1 MFIHGLKRVGHAPWM
16 SSGTPQQFWPL
27 WLSKDIAELGIW
39 SIEYDSAPTFWRGHS
54 MARADRANNILP
66 LLLSEERLKVGEIAF
81 VTHSF
86 GGLVLEQIL
95 RIANE
100 RARTEP
106 AIAHLLNRIRR
117 VTFLGTPHRGADL
130 ASWGARLGLLTRLSN
145 AAQGL
150 PRNNPDLR
158 DLNQFYRIY
167 SQQTSIDTQ
176 CLVETRPVRF
186 LGMIVKPD
194 SGDVGLPSPSIPV
207 DADHIQIASPKSPA
221 SEVYRHIRDQLKKPV
236 EPKTLLADPSLLQDI
251 AASTQSTSA
260 AVARIEER
268 LLSTPQPVLPAPE
281 LPSSL
286 VDAETT
292 RRVRRA
298 RRMRFFVDSTHV
310 EEALQL
316 SQALLSGQLRATS
329 TALKAD
335 TLAWCARLL
344 MSKPEDRTEALRVLD
359 EAKRL
364 IRTDGVSIAEAL
376 ADSYN
381 GEISTALQKLSKLTS
396 AEARAASF
404 IIVVNA
410 KDGRD
415 PLTWMAGAGL
425 SPELM
430 SSDGKFFVLK
440 QFLDN
445 ARWDDALNLVRT
457 FTSND
462 YEHTPVLAYLS
473 AGTHL
478 VQATPLELRQVIFW
492 QLPFDSASIPL
503 SDDASSLDERRKA
516 IGLYEQTATFASALG
531 CTRVSNDASD
541 RALWLRLRD
550 PATMPRA
557 RTDLQASM
565 RDPAHS
571 LRRLPLAL
579 QFGLRLDLQAVER
592 EIDRQDTLTDG
603 NSLDVALAR
612 FSLALT
618 KQSPRETADYIQK
631 HKPQLEKYL
640 NPFYVAAVEIEVLAN
655 SGQVELAEQRL
666 QQLPHQADL
675 VGERGRLERLI
686 AEARGANPV
695 EAREEEFR
703 KSDSLADLVNLVHR
717 LVELHDWPRL
727 ATYGREFFN
736 RTHGLPALRAFGEA
750 LFETKAYED
759 LLTTFA
765 QHPDLVAQSPFLAS
779 LRAWA
784 LFRTGDLDASREA
797 LARLRAVRDDANDR
811 VLQVNLA
818 IASGDWTT
826 LGAFVEQEWDHRT
839 DRTAEELLRAGQLA
853 RQLGSSRSRELIIE
867 AANRAG
873 DDPEIYIGCYGAAVS
888 AGWEDAQTA
897 TWLERA
903 AILSGNDGPVKR
915 MSFKDIVDL
924 HPEWQARETR
934 TTEQLLAGDLPIFA
948 AGHLLHRTLFDL
960 FMMPAL
966 ANPETVDPRRRTAVY
981 AYSAARGLF
990 RSSAKSAALD
1000 PTALMTLGLLKLTEQ
1015 VFVRFE
1021 KIVVPHSTLGWLFE
1035 ERQRIQF
1042 HQPSR
1047 IDDAREIKSL
1057 LGSNHLT
1064 RLDRTT
1070 PIDDALASE
1079 VGPDFAALLAEAA
1092 LPHENGPQRLV
1103 VRSAPVHR
1111 IGSLME
1117 EDADLSKYADRLCG
1131 CTEVI
1136 TALVQRGQL
1145 TQAEEQRARSYLKL
1159 HETPW
1164 PTAVSVRPG
1173 ARLYLDGLSVNY
1185 FQHLGILRKLSDAG
1199 FTAIV
1204 LPADIDQSDNFMR
1217 YEELSRRALS
1227 IIDDLRHSLAS
1238 GIASGKVILAPSVT
1252 EKESQSNRLQSHPSF
1267 EILNAARISDVL
1279 IIDDRHFNQ
1288 HGNIAGDFGTKQI
1301 WTTYDILSILFE
1313 PHEFRE
1319 HITTLRRA
1327 GYCFV
1332 PLRVDELADLLKTAN
1347 VVDGAIIETA
1357 ELKAIRENL
1366 LLARLTGSLQWP
1378 KEKAWLDNLAF
1389 VFVEVIRSQWQ
1400 DDIDAEIASAKSSWL
1415 AAQFD
1420 IRNWASQYGKA
1431 EKPGSAN
1438 VRFRGFVLALS
1449 LPNTNVGLK
1458 TKQRYWEWHA
1468 KTLLEPLKEQQ
1479 PVVYAELIEQVRS
1492 VIIAG
1497 SKGSNNGVGDDNN

>member
-1 MFIHGLKRVGHAPWM
+1 MFIHGLKRVGHAPWV
-16 SSGTPQQFWPL
+16 SSGTSQEFWPL
-27 WLSKDIAELGIW
+27 WLSRDIAELGIW

-54 MARADRANNILP
+54 MARADRANNIIS
-66 LLLSEERLKVGEIAF
+66 LLLSEERLRVGEIAF

-86 GGLVLEQIL
+86 GGLVFEQIL

-100 RARTEP
+100 RARTQP
-106 AIAHLLNRIRR
+106 AIAHFLNRIRR

-130 ASWGARLGLLTRLSN
+130 ASWGARLGLLARLSS

-150 PRNNPDLR
+150 LRNDPDLR
-158 DLNQFYRIY
+158 DLNQFYRTY
-167 SQQTSIDTQ
+167 AHQTSIDTQ
-176 CLVETRPVRF
+176 CLVETRPVRW

-194 SGDVGLPSPSIPV
+194 SGDVGLPSPPIPV
-207 DADHIQIASPKSPA
+207 DADHFQIASPESSA
-221 SEVYRHIRDQLKKPV
+221 SEVYRHIRDQLKKPL
-236 EPKTLLADPSLLQDI
+236 EPKTLLADPTLLQDI
-251 AASTQSTSA
+251 ASSTQSTSA

-268 LLSTPQPVLPAPE
+268 LLSAPQSISSAPE

-292 RRVRRA
+292 RRVQRM

-316 SQALLSGQLRATS
+316 SQELLSGQLRATS

-335 TLAWCARLL
+335 ALAWCARLL
-344 MSKPEDRTEALRVLD
+344 MSRPDRTEALRILN

-364 IRTDGVSIAEAL
+364 VRTDDVSIAEAL

-381 GEISTALQKLSKLTS
+381 NEVSTALQKLSNLTS
-396 AEARAASF
+396 VEARAASF
-404 IIVVNA
+404 FIVVNA

-445 ARWDDALNLVRT
+445 ARWDCALNLVRT
-457 FTSND
+457 FTPSD
-462 YEHTPVLAYLS
+462 YEQTPVLAYLS

-478 VQATPLELRQVIFW
+478 VQATPQELRQVIFW

-503 SDDASSLDERRKA
+503 ADDASSLDERRKA
-516 IGLYEQTATFASALG
+516 IDLYEQTATFASALG
-531 CTRVSNDASD
+531 CTRASNDASD

-550 PATMPRA
+550 PTTLPGA
-557 RTDLQASM
+557 RSDLQASM
-565 RDPAHS
+565 RDPDHS

-579 QFGLRLDLQAVER
+579 QFGLSLDLQAVEQ

-618 KQSPRETADYIQK
+618 KQSPRETADYIQE
-631 HKPQLEKYL
+631 HKGQLERYL

-655 SGQVELAEQRL
+655 SGQVELAEQRF
-666 QQLPHQADL
+666 QQLPHQTDL
-675 VGERGRLERLI
+675 EGERGRLERII

-695 EAREEEFR
+695 EAREEEF
-703 KSDSLADLVNLVHR
+703 KKTDSLADLANLVHR
-717 LVELHDWPRL
+717 LVQLRDWPRL
-727 ATYGREFFN
+727 VMYGSEFFN
-736 RTHGLPALRAFGEA
+736 RTHGLSALRAFGEA
-750 LFETKAYED
+750 LFETKAYEN

-784 LFRTGDLDASREA
+784 LFRTGDLDASRDA
-797 LARLRAVRDDANDR
+797 LARLRAGRDDANDR

-818 IASGDWTT
+818 IASGNWTA

-839 DRTAEELLRAGQLA
+839 DRTAGELLRAGQLA
-853 RQLGSSRSRELIIE
+853 RQLGSARSRELIIE
-867 AANRAG
+867 AASRAG

-903 AILSGNDGPVKR
+903 AILSGDNGPVKR

-960 FMMPAL
+960 YMMPAL

-1015 VFVRFE
+1015 VFARFE
-1021 KIVVPHSTLGWLFE
+1021 KIIVPHSTLGWLFE

-1047 IDDAREIKSL
+1047 IDDAREIKNL
-1057 LGSNHLT
+1057 LSSNHLT
-1064 RLDRTT
+1064 RLERTT

-1079 VGPDFAALLAEAA
+1079 VGPDLAALLAEAT

-1117 EDADLSKYADRLCG
+1117 EDADLSKYAAYLCG

-1164 PTAVSVRPG
+1164 PTTVPVRPG
-1173 ARLYLDGLSVNY
+1173 ARLYLDGLSVTY
-1185 FQHLGILRKLSDAG
+1185 FQHLGILRKLRDAG
-1199 FTAIV
+1199 FTVIV
-1204 LPADIDQSDNFMR
+1204 LPADLDQSDNFTR
-1217 YEELSRRALS
+1217 YEDLSRRALS
-1227 IIDDLRHSLAS
+1227 IIDDLRQSLAT
-1238 GIASGKVILAPSVT
+1238 GIASGKVALAPSVT
-1252 EKESQSNRLQSHPSF
+1252 ELGSQSDRLQSHPSF
-1267 EILNAARISDVL
+1267 EILNAARIADVL

-1288 HGNIAGDFGTKQI
+1288 HRSIAGDFGTKQI
-1301 WTTYDILSILFE
+1301 WTTCDVLSFLFE
-1313 PHEFRE
+1313 PHEFSE
-1319 HITTLRRA
+1319 YVTTLRRA

-1332 PLRVDELADLLKTAN
+1332 PLRVDELVDLLKTAN
-1347 VVDGAIIETA
+1347 VVDGAIVETA

-1389 VFVEVIRSQWQ
+1389 VFIEVIRSQWQ
-1400 DDIDAEIASAKSSWL
+1400 DDIDAEVAAGKSSWL
-1415 AAQFD
+1415 SAQFD
-1420 IRNWASQYGKA
+1420 IRDWASQYGKA
-1431 EKPGSAN
+1431 EEPGSAN

-1449 LPNTNVGLK
+1449 LLNTNVQLK
-1458 TKQRYWEWHA
+1458 TKQRYWEWHT

-1479 PVVYAELIEQVRS
+1479 PVAYAELVEQIRS